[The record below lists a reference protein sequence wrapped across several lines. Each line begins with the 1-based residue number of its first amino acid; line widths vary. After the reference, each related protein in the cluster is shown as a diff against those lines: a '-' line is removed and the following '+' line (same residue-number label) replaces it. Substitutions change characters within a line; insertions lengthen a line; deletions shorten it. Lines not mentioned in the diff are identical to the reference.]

1 MMINIL
7 GFILLALF
15 KDSMNQVL
23 WWVLM
28 SVDIL
33 LTALGTAAMLVKIWI
48 LEKEK
53 AEEKEYLESLI
64 RIHLK

>member
-1 MMINIL
+1 MINVL

-23 WWVLM
+23 WWILM
-28 SVDIL
+28 SVDVL

>member
-23 WWVLM
+23 WWILM

-33 LTALGTAAMLVKIWI
+33 STVLGVAAMLVKIWI

>member
-23 WWVLM
+23 WWILM

-33 LTALGTAAMLVKIWI
+33 STVLGLAVILVKIWI

-53 AEEKEYLESLI
+53 AEEKEYLEDLI
-64 RIHLK
+64 RTYLK